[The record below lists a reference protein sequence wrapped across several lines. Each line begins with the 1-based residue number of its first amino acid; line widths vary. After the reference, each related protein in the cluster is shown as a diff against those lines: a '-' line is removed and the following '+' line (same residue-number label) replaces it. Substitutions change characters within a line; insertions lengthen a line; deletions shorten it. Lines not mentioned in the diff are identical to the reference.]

1 MKALINAA
9 ARITAS
15 EKRIAELERA
25 LILAIETIEAAYGS
39 DAEDSETVQHLA
51 RILNKGAK

>member
-1 MKALINAA
+1 M
-9 ARITAS
+9 TQQQ
-15 EKRIAELERA
+15 RIAELERA
-25 LILAIETIEAAYGS
+25 LIDAILALEDFYGC